1 MVMTTAETGHFHQL
15 PEQYRFA
22 LVDANGE
29 PTEQCRNHLRAI
41 SMGFHYAA
49 PDEDGYAQ
57 YAKDSTGARLRE
69 VREVEPSGELP
80 GLPIATLTGY
90 DQTVNTGHGH
100 LESAEFITDVTVRAT
115 HRRRGLLRSLMTYE
129 LDQARQAGKT
139 FAALT
144 ATEGSIYGRYGF
156 GIATQA
162 MSVEVTK
169 GRNFSLPH
177 EPAGTIEIVYP
188 GAIDDVREAV
198 FADFHASHRGSHGR
212 QRLQLNYAAGRCT
225 ADHLSTPNPRMR
237 SAVHRDD
244 SGRPDGVVSYEV
256 TEDFGKLLK
265 VHDFVTVNPDAELAL
280 WKFLTSVDL
289 VTKVEAPIVGRSTP
303 LQWAI
308 KDPYQ
313 MRITGMKN
321 FTWLRVLDVQRALEV
336 RGWDHAGTVQF
347 RIEDPLG
354 WCDGTWQVEVSEPGA
369 QAVVTRI
376 DDRDDVASF
385 GIRALGSMYFG
396 LAHAHSLAAAGRMNC
411 TPEQLLEL
419 DRFFDTFDQAYNI
432 TGF

>member
-1 MVMTTAETGHFHQL
+1 MTTAETGHFHQL

-57 YAKDSTGARLRE
+57 YAKDSAGARLRE

-177 EPAGTIEIVYP
+177 EPAGTIEIVHP

-280 WKFLTSVDL
+280 WKFL
-289 VTKVEAPIVGRSTP
+289 
-303 LQWAI
+303 
-308 KDPYQ
+308 
-313 MRITGMKN
+313 
-321 FTWLRVLDVQRALEV
+321 
-336 RGWDHAGTVQF
+336 
-347 RIEDPLG
+347 
-354 WCDGTWQVEVSEPGA
+354 
-369 QAVVTRI
+369 
-376 DDRDDVASF
+376 
-385 GIRALGSMYFG
+385 
-396 LAHAHSLAAAGRMNC
+396 SL
-411 TPEQLLEL
+411 
-419 DRFFDTFDQAYNI
+419 I
-432 TGF
+432 HI